1 MRAFNRTGH
10 THTQTHTHTKA
21 ERVLSFSRKLKN
33 ASGTEIGLALE
44 CTRRRTWKE
53 DRQGG
58 GEKKR
63 KDAYTQ
69 DVKKKK
75 GENEKCSCIG
85 LLNTFIFFFFFTFC
99 FAVKGAQLM

>member
-10 THTQTHTHTKA
+10 THTNTHTKA
-21 ERVLSFSRKLKN
+21 ERVLSFSCKLKN

-58 GEKKR
+58 KK
-63 KDAYTQ
+63 KGCVYTGCQ
-69 DVKKKK
+69 KKKK
-75 GENEKCSCIG
+75 GNMRNA
-85 LLNTFIFFFFFTFC
+85 LAL
-99 FAVKGAQLM
+99 VY

>member
-10 THTQTHTHTKA
+10 THTHTKA

-53 DRQGG
+53 DRQGR
-58 GEKKR
+58 KKK

-75 GENEKCSCIG
+75 GK
-85 LLNTFIFFFFFTFC
+85 
-99 FAVKGAQLM
+99 